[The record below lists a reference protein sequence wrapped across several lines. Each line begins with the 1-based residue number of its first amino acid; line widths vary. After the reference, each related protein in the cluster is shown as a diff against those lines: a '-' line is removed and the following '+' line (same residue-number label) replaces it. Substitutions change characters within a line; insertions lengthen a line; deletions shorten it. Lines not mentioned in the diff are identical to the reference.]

1 MANIVLTDILR
12 FFMVYT
18 FVVIGFAFG
27 FHVLLMLA
35 YKEDELQQD
44 MPQPQPQSLP
54 SGSGRRMSVN
64 MQPVNALS
72 TLFTNLRLFMSPSEI
87 IEDEIFSRFPG
98 PGPLLYVRT
107 AFLFYSFFSGLILIN
122 ILIAMMNDSYTR
134 VSATERITWRV
145 TSLRQAMY
153 VFRAFPF
160 VSWIVNKTL
169 KNEGQILSSSPSY
182 RKAITLYHIRCELPP
197 LTEPVK
203 TEMAELEALSKEVRL
218 LVYVFS
224 DV

>member
-12 FFMVYT
+12 FFMVYI
-18 FVVIGFAFG
+18 FIVIGFAFG
-27 FHVLLMLA
+27 FHVLLKLA
-35 YKEDELQQD
+35 YDDELLQD
-44 MPQPQPQSLP
+44 MEQSQPQSLLP
-54 SGSGRRMSVN
+54 SGSGRRTVVN
-64 MQPVNALS
+64 MQPISALS

-87 IEDEIFSRFPG
+87 IDDEIFSKFKG
-98 PGPLLYVRT
+98 TGTLLYVRT
-107 AFLFYSFFSGLILIN
+107 AFLFYCFFSGLILIN

-182 RKAITLYHIRCELPP
+182 RKDITLYHIRCELPP
-197 LTEPVK
+197 STEPVK
-203 TEMAELEALSKEVRL
+203 TEMAELEALGKEVRL
-218 LVYVFS
+218 NT
-224 DV
+224 

>member
-1 MANIVLTDILR
+1 
-12 FFMVYT
+12 MVYI

-27 FHVLLMLA
+27 FHVLLIFA
-35 YKEDELQQD
+35 YENAKNALTAT
-44 MPQPQPQSLP
+44 SKLNTLP
-54 SGSGRRMSVN
+54 
-64 MQPVNALS
+64 PPANALS

-87 IEDEIFSRFPG
+87 FDDDTFMQFEGVI
-98 PGPLLYVRT
+98 PLLYVRT

-169 KNEGQILSSSPSY
+169 KNEGQILSACPAY
-182 RKAITLYHIRCELPP
+182 RKEMILYHIRCELPP
-197 LTEPVK
+197 PTEPVK
-203 TEMAELEALSKEVRL
+203 TEMAELEALSKEVG
-218 LVYVFS
+218 FTH
-224 DV
+224 